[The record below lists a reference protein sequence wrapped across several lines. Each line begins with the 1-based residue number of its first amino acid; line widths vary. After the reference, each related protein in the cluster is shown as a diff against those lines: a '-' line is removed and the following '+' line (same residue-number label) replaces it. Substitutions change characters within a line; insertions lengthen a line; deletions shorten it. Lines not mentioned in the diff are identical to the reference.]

1 VKRWEYASG
10 NVGTDRDGLEKDWRR
25 GMGETGGHCFPFDT
39 EIGEFRA
46 TYGTRAGLQAAYGDY
61 YRKKLG
67 FIILF

>member
-1 VKRWEYASG
+1 MLMELRGSREEMGICKR
-10 NVGTDRDGLEKDWRR
+10 NVGLIEMDWKR
-25 GMGETGGHCFPFDT
+25 TGGHCFPFDT

-61 YRKKLG
+61 YRKKLD